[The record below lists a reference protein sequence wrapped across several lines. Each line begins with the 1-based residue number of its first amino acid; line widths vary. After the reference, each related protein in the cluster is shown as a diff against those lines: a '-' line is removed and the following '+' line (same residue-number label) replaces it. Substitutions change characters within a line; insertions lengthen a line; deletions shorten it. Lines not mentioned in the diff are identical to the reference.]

1 MYQRQRFIYRRGE
14 WDDYAHCNAV
24 NHVETVFADD
34 FAAFY
39 RFKVYKYNNRPVY
52 IVFSMNLSVRFT
64 NNFSLYIKMC
74 STEQTKRSVLFNS
87 LEIWMF
93 FFITICVIPN
103 QKWFMF
109 ALFAILKRACVCVY
123 ISANENIIQ

>member
-1 MYQRQRFIYRRGE
+1 MVIFGNRKFHLAIRMYQRQRFIYRRGE
-14 WDDYAHCNAV
+14 WDVYAHCNAV

-34 FAAFY
+34 FAALY

-74 STEQTKRSVLFNS
+74 GAEQTKRSFLFNS
-87 LEIWMF
+87 LEI
-93 FFITICVIPN
+93 
-103 QKWFMF
+103 
-109 ALFAILKRACVCVY
+109 
-123 ISANENIIQ
+123 